1 MAFYSDDY
9 LENLEKTRENQPQRV
24 QLLQDIV
31 YSIFSEHARGI
42 KFREWRAGW
51 EIDSNMD
58 TEGFNIQ
65 LKLDEKTGFILGG
78 NMKNCLTWM
87 DKMGSSVKAGN
98 KGVPATCRY
107 D

>member
-1 MAFYSDDY
+1 M
-9 LENLEKTRENQPQRV
+9 
-24 QLLQDIV
+24 
-31 YSIFSEHARGI
+31 YSIFSEHAKGI

-58 TEGFNIQ
+58 TEGFNIS

-98 KGVPATCRY
+98 KGVPATCR
-107 D
+107 DGAPIEMTAILKSCVDFAHSCP